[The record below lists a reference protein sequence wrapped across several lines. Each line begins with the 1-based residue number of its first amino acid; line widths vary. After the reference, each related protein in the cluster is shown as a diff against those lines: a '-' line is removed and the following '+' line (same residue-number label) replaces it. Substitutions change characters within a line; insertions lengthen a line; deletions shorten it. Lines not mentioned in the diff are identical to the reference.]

1 MSKNRKEKKMK
12 INLYTVVCHIPSLGI
27 ASSYQVQGI
36 NKHTVKFCEKIKLRN
51 EGHRLISVTKVNE
64 N

>member
-1 MSKNRKEKKMK
+1 MK

-64 N
+64 NS